1 MIKIEEKERCC
12 GCSVCAQVCPQQCIK
27 MTVDDE
33 GFYYPKVNESQ
44 CVKCGICDKTCPIL
58 NNAANQR
65 ESPLAFAAYNLDE
78 QERLQSSSG
87 GLFSLIARATLQAGG
102 VVFGA
107 SMADDCYT
115 VNHIR
120 VETERELHLLQGSKY
135 LQSDVKTTFRQAK
148 IDLETGRLVLY
159 SGTPCQIG
167 GLRTFL
173 KKDYDNLLCVD
184 VVCHGVPSPKLW
196 KKYLKYRE
204 NRAGAAARRTFFR
217 HKGYGWKMFA
227 VLFEFSNNTAYKQIL
242 YKDLF
247 MQMFLQNICLRPSC
261 YSCAYKGLEDAA
273 DISLADFWGAE
284 SIYPDMDDD
293 KGLSLVLIHTE
304 KGRVAF
310 EKIRKSTKS
319 KQVTFDQ
326 AVASNRA
333 IIESC
338 VKPQKR
344 EAFMKNLDN
353 DSIEQLAKEYLK
365 QQSIA
370 TQARI
375 WLSINVKKKI
385 KNLIKRG

>member
-196 KKYLKYRE
+196 KNISNIAKIARALPRGEHFSDIKVMAGKCSPYYL
-204 NRAGAAARRTFFR
+204 NFQIIRRTNKSFIR
-217 HKGYGWKMFA
+217 
-227 VLFEFSNNTAYKQIL
+227 
-242 YKDLF
+242 
-247 MQMFLQNICLRPSC
+247 ICLCRCSFRTSAC
-261 YSCAYKGLEDAA
+261 
-273 DISLADFWGAE
+273 
-284 SIYPDMDDD
+284 
-293 KGLSLVLIHTE
+293 VH
-304 KGRVAF
+304 RV
-310 EKIRKSTKS
+310 I
-319 KQVTFDQ
+319 
-326 AVASNRA
+326 AVH
-333 IIESC
+333 
-338 VKPQKR
+338 
-344 EAFMKNLDN
+344 
-353 DSIEQLAKEYLK
+353 
-365 QQSIA
+365 
-370 TQARI
+370 
-375 WLSINVKKKI
+375 I
-385 KNLIKRG
+385 KD